1 MSSNTKRHFTS
12 KVYFRKFQNKNH
24 NFYLLVHVCFTSL
37 DCWIMICRLKAM
49 SLLVYFLFHS
59 YIIYKQINKQ
69 GIMVNVNVFYQL
81 SSMRPNSNNVS
92 FIGCWWM
99 HGKIKKHVHCNSYAF
114 SKWDKKKWKRMR
126 SCSEALTSCGRNE
139 VLFDLKK

>member
-1 MSSNTKRHFTS
+1 
-12 KVYFRKFQNKNH
+12 
-24 NFYLLVHVCFTSL
+24 
-37 DCWIMICRLKAM
+37 MICRLKAM

-92 FIGCWWM
+92 SVGCWWM

-114 SKWDKKKWKRMR
+114 SKWDLKKWKWMR

-139 VLFDLKK
+139 VLFDLKNKSQSFIKISLVWDNKTSFNLCNVFCFGCHILCSDF